1 MNTLVL
7 SIEDKA
13 RRQRRAA
20 VPAGSYAPLEGVTS
34 SSTLLFGDF
43 VRTQTVTHNAA
54 LFKKDRDGDG
64 KVGEAA
70 AADKMKKKRGWNKD
84 HDNDGKPNAIDKDYS
99 STEDESDGEGG
110 KKKKEKGA
118 PA

>member
-34 SSTLLFGDF
+34 SSTLEYGDF

-64 KVGEAA
+64 KTGEAA
-70 AADKMKKKRGWNKD
+70 AADKMKKKKGWDRDSD
-84 HDNDGKPNAIDKDYS
+84 HDGKPNAIDSDAS
-99 STEDESDGEGG
+99 SSDGEGG

>member
-34 SSTLLFGDF
+34 SSTLQFGDF

-64 KVGEAA
+64 KTGEAA
-70 AADKMKKKRGWNKD
+70 AADKMMKKKGWDRDSD
-84 HDNDGKPNAIDKDYS
+84 HDGKPNAIDSDAS
-99 STEDESDGEGG
+99 SSDGEGG